1 MLTANTNTF
10 GKEVDT
16 MKQKFTSANTSIN
29 KTKAPAIYN
38 MKKAIEL
45 MINRKI
51 IDIGGGKYDI
61 AIEKAKEYNAAVSI
75 YDAYNR
81 TTEHNNKVLSNTY
94 DIAIISN
101 VLNVIAEKEERL
113 AVVKLALSKAP
124 IVLITVYEGDGS
136 GIGKQTGVDAWQENR
151 KTVDYMEELKSFN
164 PERYGKLI
172 VITA

>member
-1 MLTANTNTF
+1 
-10 GKEVDT
+10 

-45 MINRKI
+45 MTNRKI
-51 IDIGGGKYDI
+51 IDVGGGKYDT

-81 TTEHNNKVLSNTY
+81 TTEHNNKVLSNSY
-94 DIAIISN
+94 DVAIISN

-113 AVVKLALSKAP
+113 ALVQKAMSKTT
-124 IVLITVYEGDGS
+124 IKKITIYKSNGS
-136 GIGKQTGVDAWQENR
+136 RISKQTGVDSWQENR

-164 PERYGKLI
+164 PRRYGKLI
-172 VITA
+172 VITAEV